1 MKRAIG
7 AFIANWLRKPEN
19 RRKAKQTAQHV
30 WNRFQQGRNASTAK
44 KGHTPPRQQR

>member
-30 WNRFQQGRNASTAK
+30 WNRFQQGKNTSAKNGRNA
-44 KGHTPPRQQR
+44 PRQQR

>member
-19 RRKAKQTAQHV
+19 RRKAKQTAQNV
-30 WNRFQQGRNASTAK
+30 WNRFQQGKGTAAKNGRNS
-44 KGHTPPRQQR
+44 PRQQR

>member
-30 WNRFQQGRNASTAK
+30 WSRFQQGRNTTTKS
-44 KGHTPPRQQR
+44 GRTPPRQQR

>member
-19 RRKAKQTAQHV
+19 RRKAKQAAQHV
-30 WNRFQQGRNASTAK
+30 WSRFQQGKGTAAK
-44 KGHTPPRQQR
+44 NSRTPPRHQR